1 MPISAMQQS
10 HPELCAE
17 AKLNL
22 VGFNQDIDGE
32 WVIDRAEHILNSSGY
47 CTTLSASLSN
57 YV

>member
-1 MPISAMQQS
+1 MQQS